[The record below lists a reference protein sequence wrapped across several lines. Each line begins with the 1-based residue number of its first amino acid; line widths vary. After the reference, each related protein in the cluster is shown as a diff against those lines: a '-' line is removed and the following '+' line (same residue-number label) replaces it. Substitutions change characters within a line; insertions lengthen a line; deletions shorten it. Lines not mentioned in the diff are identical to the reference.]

1 MYNVRYHIAS
11 LVAVFLALALGLIL
25 GGVVVQR
32 GTVDRQQGTL
42 VDGLRREFAT
52 LRNENRELTAQNQIL
67 TGFSADASTW
77 WVQDRLVGKNVVV
90 VSGAGRV
97 DGVDAAIDAI
107 ESAGGTVIWVT
118 LVKPDLGLQEAE
130 VRSGVSSETYSVE
143 LLASV
148 AASLAAE
155 WTMPSTEHPVS
166 EALQSAKAITIDGL
180 EPGMAAAALVNVAI
194 GAGEPEAA
202 GLELARA
209 FKTLD
214 AVAVGGESDTVKS
227 GLAETSWSR
236 EVPAFDSLGTDVGR
250 YTLVALLTGAKPGLY
265 GTAES
270 ASAPYPEIPEK

>member
-1 MYNVRYHIAS
+1 
-11 LVAVFLALALGLIL
+11 
-25 GGVVVQR
+25 
-32 GTVDRQQGTL
+32 
-42 VDGLRREFAT
+42 
-52 LRNENRELTAQNQIL
+52 
-67 TGFSADASTW
+67 
-77 WVQDRLVGKNVVV
+77 
-90 VSGAGRV
+90 
-97 DGVDAAIDAI
+97 
-107 ESAGGTVIWVT
+107 
-118 LVKPDLGLQEAE
+118 
-130 VRSGVSSETYSVE
+130 
-143 LLASV
+143 
-148 AASLAAE
+148 
-155 WTMPSTEHPVS
+155 VS